1 MQARWTLAVQTD
13 WLSSGILQAMTTR
26 STAPVESKIAVLGT
40 GRMGAPMARNLL
52 RAGFEVSVWNRNP
65 RRAQELVDAGARLA
79 ATPADA
85 AGSAEV
91 VLTMLA
97 DGEAVAHAMTGPE
110 GALPALRPGSV
121 WIQMAT
127 VGVDWTDHL
136 GARAWDH
143 GVVFVDAPVSGSDGP
158 ARDAQLVVLASG
170 SDAAREL
177 VQPVFDAIGRRTLWL
192 GPAGSGTRL
201 KLVLNN
207 WLASITEAMAET
219 LALTGALELEPRLF
233 LEAIA
238 GGPLEA
244 PYAAAKG
251 RAMLAGEFTPGFAL
265 HLALKDVHLALDAG
279 RDLGLELPLTDA
291 IARRWELAMAAH
303 ADDDLA
309 SVIDEATAS
318 DQARAA

>member
-1 MQARWTLAVQTD
+1 MAVPTS
-13 WLSSGILQAMTTR
+13 LTT
-26 STAPVESKIAVLGT
+26 AVLGT
-40 GRMGAPMARNLL
+40 GRMGSPIAGNLL
-52 RAGFEVSVWNRNP
+52 RAGFEVSVWNRTP
-65 RRAQELVDAGARLA
+65 KRARDLVDAGARLA
-79 ATPADA
+79 VSPADA
-85 AGSAEV
+85 AASADV

-136 GARAWDH
+136 AARAWDH
-143 GVVFVDAPVSGSDGP
+143 GITFVDAPVSGSDGP
-158 ARDAQLVVLASG
+158 ARDGQLVVLASG
-170 SDAAREL
+170 TAAAQER

-219 LALTGALELEPRLF
+219 LALTGALGLDRELF

-238 GGPLEA
+238 DGPLEA
-244 PYAAAKG
+244 PYAATKG
-251 RAMLAGEFTPGFAL
+251 RAMLAGDFTPGFAL
-265 HLALKDVHLALDAG
+265 HLAIKDVRLALDAG
-279 RDLGLELPLTDA
+279 RDHGLELPVTDA
-291 IARRWELAMAAH
+291 VARRWELAMPGH
-303 ADDDLA
+303 ADEDLA
-309 SVIDEATAS
+309 SVIDAAVPP

>member
-1 MQARWTLAVQTD
+1 MAVPTS
-13 WLSSGILQAMTTR
+13 LTT
-26 STAPVESKIAVLGT
+26 AVLGT
-40 GRMGAPMARNLL
+40 GRMGAPIAGNLL
-52 RAGFEVSVWNRNP
+52 RAGFEVSVWNRTAK
-65 RRAQELVDAGARLA
+65 RARDLVDAGARLA
-79 ATPADA
+79 ASPADA
-85 AGSAEV
+85 AASADV

-136 GARAWDH
+136 AARAWDH
-143 GVVFVDAPVSGSDGP
+143 GITFVDAPVSGSDGP
-158 ARDAQLVVLASG
+158 ARDGQLVVLASG
-170 SDAAREL
+170 TAAAQER

-219 LALTGALELEPRLF
+219 LALTGALGLDRELF

-238 GGPLEA
+238 DGPLEA
-244 PYAAAKG
+244 PYAATKG
-251 RAMLAGEFTPGFAL
+251 RAMLAGDFTPGFAL
-265 HLALKDVHLALDAG
+265 HLAIKDVRLALDAG
-279 RDLGLELPLTDA
+279 RDHGLELPVTDA
-291 IARRWELAMAAH
+291 VARRWELAMPGH
-303 ADDDLA
+303 ADEDLA
-309 SVIDEATAS
+309 SVIDAAVPP

>member
-1 MQARWTLAVQTD
+1 MTAATD
-13 WLSSGILQAMTTR
+13 PT
-26 STAPVESKIAVLGT
+26 IAVLGT
-40 GRMGAPMARNLL
+40 GRMGAPIARNLL
-52 RAGFEVSVWNRNP
+52 RAGFDVSVWNRTP

-79 ATPADA
+79 ASPADA

-97 DGEAVAHAMTGPE
+97 DGEAVDHAMTGPE
-110 GALPALRPGSV
+110 GALSALHPGSV

-127 VGVDWTDHL
+127 VGVDWTDRL
-136 GARAWDH
+136 AARAWDH
-143 GVVFVDAPVSGSDGP
+143 GLEFVDAPVSGSDGP

-170 SDAAREL
+170 SDTVRKR
-177 VQPVFDAIGRRTLWL
+177 VQPLFDAIARRTLWL
-192 GPAGSGTRL
+192 GPAGSGARL

-219 LALTGALELEPRLF
+219 LALTGALGLEQSLF

-244 PYAAAKG
+244 PYAATKG

-265 HLALKDVHLALDAG
+265 HLALKDVRLALDAG
-279 RDLGLELPLTDA
+279 HDRGLELPLTDA
-291 IARRWELAMAAH
+291 LARRWELAMPAH
-303 ADDDLA
+303 AGDDLA
-309 SVIDEATAS
+309 SVIDEATAPG
-318 DQARAA
+318 RACAA